1 MILCWEYL
9 LISMNRFDLTGKYI
23 VITGGSGLLGQ
34 KHAEAI
40 AEIGGIP
47 VIIDIEKNKISRTV
61 EKLREVYNVK
71 ALGYDCNITIEDEI
85 KRVNSLLLGETNEIH
100 GLINNAANNPKMD
113 KINSSNRLENFS
125 LQKWNDDF
133 NVGVTG
139 AFLCSRIF
147 GNEMVKRES
156 GVIINI
162 SSDLGLIA
170 PDQRLYHKKD
180 VHENKQDVKP
190 VSYSVTKH
198 AIIGLTKYL
207 ATYWASN
214 GVRANTLCPGGVYTN
229 QPTDFVNKLSDLIPL
244 AKMANVDDYKGAIQ
258 FLCSDASS
266 YMNGATLVIDGGR
279 TCW

>member
-1 MILCWEYL
+1 MKK
-9 LISMNRFDLTGKYI
+9 FDLKERVFI
-23 VITGGSGLLGQ
+23 ITGGTGLLGV

-40 AEIGGIP
+40 AENGGIP
-47 VIIDIEKNKISRTV
+47 IILDLKINDVKKVVTKIMHQFSVKSFGYKCDITEEKNIS
-61 EKLREVYNVK
+61 EVYNSIISKV
-71 ALGYDCNITIEDEI
+71 GRID
-85 KRVNSLLLGETNEIH
+85 

-113 KINSSNRLENFS
+113 KINSSNRLEDFS

-147 GNEMVKRES
+147 GNEMVKKKS

-180 VHENKQDVKP
+180 VHEDKQEVKP

-214 GVRANTLCPGGVYTN
+214 GIRTNTLCPGGVYTN
-229 QPTDFVNKLSDLIPL
+229 QPDDFINKISDLIPL

-279 TCW
+279 SIW